1 MKPVNLIPPE
11 DRRGDRAPAR
21 TGAIP
26 YVIVAGLA
34 VALLAVTAMVMFGNQ
49 VSERENTLA
58 TLEGQAAATSAQ
70 AEALQPYVEFDALA
84 SARQETV
91 TSLAQSRFDWER
103 VLRELALVIPDDVWL
118 TDAVAAAAP
127 ASSAEATT
135 DTSIAG
141 PSMTLT
147 GCGVSH
153 EAVADFV
160 AALRDI
166 DGVTRIGISSSE
178 RPEGADDTSAAGG
191 ATDSGASADC
201 RTRDMIAKF
210 EIIAAFDGVPVVAT
224 GAEVAAPIDATAATP
239 VGGEAE

>member
-1 MKPVNLIPPE
+1 MRPVNLIPPE

-58 TLEGQAAATSAQ
+58 SLEGQAAATSAQ

-118 TDAVAAAAP
+118 TDAIAAAAP
-127 ASSAEATT
+127 ASSDGAAEA
-135 DTSIAG
+135 SIAG

-178 RPEGADDTSAAGG
+178 RGESSADTSAAGG
-191 ATDSGASADC
+191 GAGDC

-210 EIIAAFDGVPVVAT
+210 EIVAAFDGVAV
-224 GAEVAAPIDATAATP
+224 VAAPTEAVPPVDATAAAP
-239 VGGEAE
+239 AGGEAE